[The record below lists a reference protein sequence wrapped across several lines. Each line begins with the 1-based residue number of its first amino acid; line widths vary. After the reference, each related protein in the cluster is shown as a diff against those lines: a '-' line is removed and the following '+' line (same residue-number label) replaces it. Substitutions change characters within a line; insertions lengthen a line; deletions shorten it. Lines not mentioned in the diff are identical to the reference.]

1 MDMSK
6 VYRSMTTDRLKTLRM
21 EKQYELSKL
30 RMQHPSYLVLQEI
43 RRLQHLEKQLGAE
56 IQCRLDQMDLF

>member
-6 VYRSMTTDRLKTLRM
+6 VYRNMTTDRLKTLRM

-30 RMQHPSYLVLQEI
+30 RRQHPSYFVMQEI
-43 RRLQHLEKQLGAE
+43 RRLAHLEKQLGIE
-56 IQCRLDQMDLF
+56 IQSRLDQLDLL